1 MYSGLRVA
9 YTLAPEDVKHMSVT
23 KEQIAQILPPALRK
37 SVNQKLVD
45 QLNNI
50 AQDPDLAEE
59 MRQNFISYS
68 KVLQEGRF
76 KLEDY
81 LNAVKFVSYKLM
93 GYNDQDAF
101 FRAFPQRHQRLL
113 AQGADPKTISAHVSM
128 YKKGKLVNLI
138 MEQAM
143 VPVWVLNQ
151 DAFQKAINVQVDLM
165 MNAKSEM
172 VRTQAANSLLT
183 HLQRPKEVAQ
193 GPLVN
198 INVENSGLN
207 ELKAMIGDLAQA
219 QKQAMKSGVPTNVI
233 LAQKLSTSKEDQEED
248 ELDP

>member
-1 MYSGLRVA
+1 
-9 YTLAPEDVKHMSVT
+9 MSVT

-37 SVNQKLVD
+37 SVTQSLVD

-101 FRAFPQRHQRLL
+101 FRTFPQRHQRLL
-113 AQGADPKTISAHVSM
+113 AQGADSRTISAHVSM

-143 VPVWVLNQ
+143 VPVWILNQ
-151 DAFQKAINVQVDLM
+151 DAYQKAINVQVDLM
-165 MNAKSEM
+165 LNAKSEM

-183 HLQRPKEVAQ
+183 HLQKPKEVAQ
-193 GPLVN
+193 GPLLN

-207 ELKAMIGDLAQA
+207 ELKAMISDLAQA

-233 LAQKLSTSKEDQEED
+233 LAQKLSTSTQEQKED

>member
-1 MYSGLRVA
+1 MSS
-9 YTLAPEDVKHMSVT
+9 MSVT

-37 SVNQKLVD
+37 SVTQNLID

-101 FRAFPQRHQRLL
+101 FRTFPQRHQRLL

-138 MEQAM
+138 MEQAL
-143 VPVWVLNQ
+143 VPVWLLNQ
-151 DAFQKAINVQVDLM
+151 DAYQKAINVQVELLIE
-165 MNAKSEM
+165 AKGDM
-172 VRTQAANSLLT
+172 TLTQAATFLLSAR
-183 HLQRPKEVAQ
+183 QRRKRA
-193 GPLVN
+193 
-198 INVENSGLN
+198 
-207 ELKAMIGDLAQA
+207 A
-219 QKQAMKSGVPTNVI
+219 
-233 LAQKLSTSKEDQEED
+233 
-248 ELDP
+248 